1 MKEFLTQYWLSVL
14 IAVYLVGMTLYG
26 HYRGFIRQAV
36 SIVAL
41 VVSIA
46 AVNLASPYVKDFL
59 LQSEIVQSA
68 VRSGIESVLENGV
81 SLVPEQEE
89 QPSAQRSYIESL
101 ELREQLKGI
110 LIENNNNEVYEL
122 LGVDR
127 FTDYLVSYIMEM
139 IVSAISYVVVF
150 LAVFILLH
158 LLMRWL
164 DLMARL
170 PILSGINQI
179 AGAVLGLSQA
189 LIFIWLASVVL
200 TIFATTSWGKAV
212 FDQIEASAFLTFL
225 YRNNL
230 LAKLAISILHG
241 L

>member
-81 SLVPEQEE
+81 SLVPEQEG

-101 ELREQLKGI
+101 ELPEQLKGI

-164 DLMARL
+164 DLMVRL

>member
-1 MKEFLTQYWLSVL
+1 MTQYWLSVL

-101 ELREQLKGI
+101 ELPEQLKGI

-150 LAVFILLH
+150 LAVFFLLH

>member
-101 ELREQLKGI
+101 ELPEQLKGI

-127 FTDYLVSYIMEM
+127 FTDYLVSYITEK

>member
-101 ELREQLKGI
+101 ELPEQLKGI

-127 FTDYLVSYIMEM
+127 FTDYLVSYITEM

>member
-41 VVSIA
+41 VVSIV

-101 ELREQLKGI
+101 ELPEQLKGV

-200 TIFATTSWGKAV
+200 MIFATTSWGKAV

>member
-101 ELREQLKGI
+101 ELPEQLKGI

-150 LAVFILLH
+150 LAVFILFH